1 MAGAASSDLGGCS
14 QERGTVNCIRF
25 VNAFNFYVTKNNNH
39 HIMSKEKFSTNSY
52 ATRPNQFRG
61 GKCRDFEY

>member
-39 HIMSKEKFSTNSY
+39 HIMSKEKIQY
-52 ATRPNQFRG
+52 
-61 GKCRDFEY
+61 

>member
-25 VNAFNFYVTKNNNH
+25 VNAFNFYVTKNNH
-39 HIMSKEKFSTNSY
+39 HMSKEKIQY
-52 ATRPNQFRG
+52 
-61 GKCRDFEY
+61 